1 MNETLEV
8 QKMNIPEEF
17 TEASKKCNGI
27 EIVAESLIVD
37 SPMKFSTGANILG
50 EIKNTRNSIQDV
62 LKTPKK
68 KAKKIHRNYC
78 ELEQKYTDPLDH
90 AEELLKSKMC
100 DWVTEQKAVEKEAL
114 DSGSSVPSII
124 PTGDNVSIREIWKYE
139 VVDANK
145 VPKQYMKIDGQML
158 NGLARSTKGAIE
170 VDGVRFYKSN
180 IIING

>member
-1 MNETLEV
+1 
-8 QKMNIPEEF
+8 
-17 TEASKKCNGI
+17 
-27 EIVAESLIVD
+27 
-37 SPMKFSTGANILG
+37 
-50 EIKNTRNSIQDV
+50 
-62 LKTPKK
+62 
-68 KAKKIHRNYC
+68 
-78 ELEQKYTDPLDH
+78 
-90 AEELLKSKMC
+90 MC

-170 VDGVRFYKSN
+170 VDGVRFYKS
-180 IIING
+180 IIIIIG